1 MEQDYCL
8 PMDLTSV
15 RHLRELPGPILVTG
29 HTGFKGTWLT
39 LLLERLKLPVIGLS
53 LPAKPLSLYERS
65 GRMGAIPEEFLDIR
79 DFELV
84 SNFMLLYKPSAII
97 HMAAQPLVLESYR
110 SPRRTFETNVMGTVN
125 VLESAFA
132 TDSIKG
138 VVVVTTDKVYRN
150 DNSGRKFKES
160 DALAGKDPYSASKV
174 GTESAVAAWQQI
186 AKISGGPKVISVR
199 AGNVI
204 GGGDWA
210 EDRLIPDLIRGF
222 TSDAYVRVRSPQST
236 RPWQHV
242 LDPLLGYLLA
252 LESLLGGELT
262 SALNFGPTDESLPV
276 SEVVEISKANWP
288 LPVTVEFGENL
299 QTEGL
304 EAIALQLDSD
314 LARSSLHW
322 NCVWTQREAV
332 AATIQWWDKVFNKS
346 ISPVEACA
354 SDIEIA
360 LSATRSLGI
369 S

>member
-39 LLLERLKLPVIGLS
+39 LLLERLGLPVIGLS
-53 LPAKPLSLYERS
+53 LPAKPFSLYERA
-65 GRMGAIPEEFLDIR
+65 GRIGAIPEEFLDIR
-79 DFELV
+79 DAELV
-84 SNFMLLYKPSAII
+84 GAFMSRHKPSAII
-97 HMAAQPLVLESYR
+97 HMAAQPLVLESYKA
-110 SPRRTFETNVMGTVN
+110 PRQTFETNVMGTVN
-125 VLESAFA
+125 VLDSAFA
-132 TDSIKG
+132 TDSVKG
-138 VVVVTTDKVYRN
+138 IVVVTTDKVYRN
-150 DNSGRKFKES
+150 DNSGRKFQES

-186 AKISGGPKVISVR
+186 SKISGGPKVISVR

-222 TSDAYVRVRSPQST
+222 TGDSHVKVRNPQST

-242 LDPLLGYLLA
+242 LDPLSGYLLA
-252 LESLLGGELT
+252 LESILGGKPT
-262 SALNFGPTDESLPV
+262 TALNFGPTDESLPV
-276 SEVVEISKANWP
+276 SEVVAISKANWP
-288 LPVTVEFGENL
+288 LPVSVEFAETL

-322 NCVWTQREAV
+322 NCAWNQREAV
-332 AATIQWWDKVFNKS
+332 AATIQWWDKVINKS
-346 ISPVEACA
+346 ISPADACA
-354 SDIEIA
+354 SDID
-360 LSATRSLGI
+360 LVL
-369 S
+369 